1 MSRNQRRDHDT
12 TPTLPVST
20 PPASGAPDNWT
31 MQALVDLKVAVVAMD
46 TSIKAL
52 TEQIGELKTD
62 HAKSKSKLANIEKQ
76 IYAATAVVVMVMG
89 VGGFL
94 ANKAIDFGLDMAKKS
109 VPVLTIAPVAP
120 AVPASPAGKK

>member
-1 MSRNQRRDHDT
+1 
-12 TPTLPVST
+12 
-20 PPASGAPDNWT
+20 

-52 TEQIGELKTD
+52 TEQISELKTD
-62 HAKSKSKLANIEKQ
+62 HGKSKSKLTNIEKQ
-76 IYAATAVVVMVMG
+76 IYGATAVVVMVMA

-109 VPVLTIAPVAP
+109 VPTLTIAPAAP
-120 AVPASPAGKK
+120 AAPASPPLQTAKK